1 VLRWPLESIEEYKS
15 EDNISFEDSHLE
27 LLSEDIT
34 VNSKNDDNDN
44 RILSIAKYFT
54 KNTDNPVY
62 FSRMIKV

>member
-1 VLRWPLESIEEYKS
+1 MLRWPLESIEEYKS